1 MQNGPD
7 LAKRFYKE
15 LTDIQV
21 SSLKAPRR
29 FSSHTFN
36 LGFSIKGNEANLVSQ
51 LNFPI

>member
-21 SSLKAPRR
+21 RTEGAAWCQQTEVHLKSSRIFL
-29 FSSHTFN
+29 
-36 LGFSIKGNEANLVSQ
+36 
-51 LNFPI
+51 